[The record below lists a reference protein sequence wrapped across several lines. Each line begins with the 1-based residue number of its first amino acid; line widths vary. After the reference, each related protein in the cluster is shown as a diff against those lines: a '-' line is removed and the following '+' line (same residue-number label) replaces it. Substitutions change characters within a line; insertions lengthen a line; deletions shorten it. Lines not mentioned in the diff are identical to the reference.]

1 MGWAS
6 LADELEIYEVPT
18 THAEI
23 LHAPQV
29 KRLAEK
35 LRAAMDDGR
44 RRLRERA
51 AR

>member
-1 MGWAS
+1 MGWS
-6 LADELEIYEVPT
+6 SFVDELEIYEVPS

-23 LHAPQV
+23 LHEPQV

-35 LRAAMDDGR
+35 LRAALDDGR

-51 AR
+51 A